1 MSLSVNAKSY
11 ERMDWRIRVFDSLS
25 FPTLILKPNR
35 VIISANKI
43 FLKNFNTSLEEVVGK
58 ACHEIFYN
66 SKEPCSED
74 VCPLTR
80 VLTNKIGQSIL
91 SKKLEGDTEDAWE
104 DRVFSPIL
112 EDNGEVKYIM
122 ESIRDVTHVKK
133 LEKALEE
140 AKEFL
145 EKIIYSSP
153 SAIMAADRKGNVLL
167 MNKAAE
173 DLFGYTIK
181 DIVKQKTVESIYPPG
196 EARKI
201 MQALR
206 DESNGGE
213 GKLPIRRAKIV
224 NARNEEIHV
233 EMTAAIIYKDDKEI
247 ATMGIYHDLS
257 EKLEVERKLKETRA
271 QLAQSEKMA
280 SLGQLAAGIAHEINN
295 PLTGILFNASMA
307 AESLKREDPNLEKMN
322 YIVEDVNRCKE
333 IVKNLLVYSRQV
345 TSSKILVQID
355 DLVINSLNLIH
366 DQKLFGKIVIDREIS
381 GETIMI
387 NVDKNQITQVL
398 INLIINACAA
408 MNGEGIL
415 TLRTYRDKAERKAYL
430 EVEDNGCGIAQE
442 NLSKIFDPFFTTKE
456 PGKGTGL
463 GLSTSYG
470 LIKENGGS
478 IYVKETGPT
487 GTTFCIELPLF
498 VPEGSRNIEPGR
510 DEELNE

>member
-1 MSLSVNAKSY
+1 VNAENY
-11 ERMDWRIRVFDSLS
+11 EKMDWRGRVFDSLS
-25 FPTLILKPNR
+25 FPTLILKPDR
-35 VIISANKI
+35 VILSANRI
-43 FLKNFNTSLEEVVGK
+43 FLKNYNVTLEQVVGK
-58 ACHEIFYN
+58 ACHEIFFN
-66 SKEPCSED
+66 SSKPCSED

-80 VLTNKIGQSIL
+80 VLANKTGQSIL
-91 SKKLEGDTEDAWE
+91 SKKSVDEAEDAWE

-112 EDNGEVKYIM
+112 EDSGEVKYIM

-153 SAIMAADRKGNVLL
+153 SAIMAADRKGNILL
-167 MNKAAE
+167 MNRAAE

-181 DIVKQKTVESIYPPG
+181 DIVKRKTVESIYPPD
-196 EARKI
+196 EARQI
-201 MQALR
+201 MKELR
-206 DESNGGE
+206 DESNGGK
-213 GKLPIRRAKIV
+213 GKLPIRKTKII
-224 NARNEEIHV
+224 NSNNEEIHV

-257 EKLEVERKLKETRA
+257 EKLEVERKLKEARV

-295 PLTGILFNASMA
+295 PLTGIIFNASMA
-307 AESLKREDPNLEKMN
+307 AEALKCDDTNLEKLTC
-322 YIVEDVNRCKE
+322 IIEDVNRCKE

-345 TSSKILVQID
+345 PSSKILVQIE
-355 DLVINSLNLIH
+355 DLVSNSLNLIH
-366 DQKLFGKIVIDREIS
+366 DQRLFGNIIIDREIS
-381 GETIMI
+381 NETILI

-398 INLIINACAA
+398 INLIMNACAA

-415 TLRTYRDKAERKAYL
+415 TLRAYRDKAERKAFI
-430 EVEDNGCGIAQE
+430 EVEDDGCGIARE

-470 LIKENGGS
+470 IIQENGGS
-478 IYVKETGPT
+478 IYVKKTGPT

-498 VPEGSRNIEPGR
+498 VPDGSHCIEPGR
-510 DEELNE
+510 DTEQYE